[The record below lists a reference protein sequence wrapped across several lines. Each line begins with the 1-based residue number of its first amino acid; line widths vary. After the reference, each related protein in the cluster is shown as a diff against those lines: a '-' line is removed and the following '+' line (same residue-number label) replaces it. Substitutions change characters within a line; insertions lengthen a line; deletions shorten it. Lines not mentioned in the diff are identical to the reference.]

1 MARILFYLV
10 AGYILVL
17 VAAFLFQR
25 HLQYFPDKSSPG
37 DPTRSDAP
45 TMKEITVRTEDD
57 LSLRA
62 WFAPPKEKDGRIVV
76 FYHGNGGYM
85 AHRAIKAQYFLER
98 GYGVYLCEYRG
109 YGGNAGSPSEE
120 GLYKD
125 ARSALK
131 WLDGQGYSVAQ
142 LVLYGE
148 SLGSGVA
155 VQMAL
160 EIQPPIMILE
170 SPFTSAVDVA
180 KGAYPFLPVE
190 YMMWDRYENLNKIG
204 QIKTALLIVHGDEDN
219 AVPHRLGK
227 ALYEA
232 ANHPKEFVS
241 INGGAHNDL
250 YEHHAGHVILEW
262 LDRQADAELPQ

>member
-1 MARILFYLV
+1 MFYLV
-10 AGYILVL
+10 AGYVLVL
-17 VAAFLFQR
+17 VAAFFMQR
-25 HLQYFPDKSSPG
+25 HLQYFPDRSPPG
-37 DPTRSDAP
+37 DPAKSDAP
-45 TMKEITVRTEDD
+45 TMKEIFVRTDD
-57 LSLRA
+57 GLTLRA

-76 FYHGNGGYM
+76 FYHGNGGHM
-85 AHRAIKAQYFLER
+85 GHRAVKAQYFIGK
-98 GYGVYLCEYRG
+98 GYGVYFCEYRG
-109 YGGNAGSPSEE
+109 YGGNAGRHSED
-120 GLYKD
+120 GFFRD
-125 ARSALK
+125 GRAALK
-131 WLDGQGYSVAQ
+131 WLDAQGYSVAQ

-160 EIQPPIMILE
+160 EIQPHILILE

-180 KGAYPFLPVE
+180 KGAYPWLPVE
-190 YMMWDRYENLNKIG
+190 YLMWDRYENLKKIG
-204 QIKTALLIVHGDEDN
+204 RIKTNLLIVHGDEDN
-219 AVPHRLGK
+219 VVPHELGK

-262 LDRQADAELPQ
+262 LERQVKAELQQ